1 MSGSLANLILG
12 LATRASGAAGR
23 IAAAVAPTAAVAGA
37 AAAAADAGALIG
49 ERGSFIV
56 NDQNVQFPSDLKT
69 AYISMRFE
77 KYVRRSINEQPF
89 FQPQETIRLALPGE
103 LTDNISVNYQTES
116 LGSMV
121 GAGVEAIS
129 STPGNISNLFSSGF
143 SRESIERLGSSIQG
157 AAGGIGVTALQS
169 IPRAIG
175 NPGGSG
181 LSSILANQASN
192 ALSGLS
198 ALTGITPNPYQTV
211 LFKSPN
217 FKKHKF
223 SWTLV
228 PKNEQESRDIQF
240 IISLFKYHMLPGI
253 SGANALFFSYPEIL
267 QIKLFPRDDYLY
279 KFKPCVVETVSVNYA
294 PNGLSFYRV
303 SGAPVAINFSIMLQ
317 EIEIWTKADYVR
329 DASGRPTRATAPNL
343 RIQ

>member
-1 MSGSLANLILG
+1 MSTLADLILG
-12 LATRASGAAGR
+12 LATRASGVAGR
-23 IAAAVAPTAAVAGA
+23 VAAAVAPGAAVAGA
-37 AAAAADAGALIG
+37 AAIAADAGALIG
-49 ERGSFIV
+49 ERSSFIV

-116 LGSMV
+116 LGSLV
-121 GAGVEAIS
+121 GAGVEAAS
-129 STPGNISNLFSSGF
+129 NIPNLNFSFDSVQRVLQ
-143 SRESIERLGSSIQG
+143 S
-157 AAGGIGVTALQS
+157 GIGVAGAGALTAIQS
-169 IPRAIG
+169 GLTDASR
-175 NPGGSG
+175 GSG
-181 LSSILANQASN
+181 LGSIIASQASRG
-192 ALSGLS
+192 LSGLS

-294 PNGLSFYRV
+294 PNGLSFYRI

-329 DASGRPTRATAPNL
+329 DASGRPSRATAPNL

>member
-1 MSGSLANLILG
+1 MPGFLSNLITG
-12 LATRASGAAGR
+12 IATRVAGVG
-23 IAAAVAPTAAVAGA
+23 AAVAAAPTITAGI
-37 AAAAADAGALIG
+37 AAAAADSAMLYTD
-49 ERGSFIV
+49 RDSFIV

-77 KYVRRSINEQPF
+77 KYVRRSITEQPF

-129 STPGNISNLFSSGF
+129 SAPGNIGSLGF

-181 LSSILANQASN
+181 LSSILASQAAN

-228 PKNEQESRDIQF
+228 PKSEQESRDIQF

-253 SGANALFFSYPEIL
+253 SGAGALFFSYPEIL